1 MKCFLFKPEEG
12 KLFAWDAE
20 GCQEI
25 EPLHDFITGW
35 SCERSRVVGIG
46 ACIGRTD
53 EGVNVEGS
61 CIKSQFWFRV
71 NNIRKSISNRGQCCI
86 VSSLQKFVRYSI

>member
-35 SCERSRVVGIG
+35 SRERSRVVGIG
-46 ACIGRTD
+46 ACIGRAD

-61 CIKSQFWFRV
+61 CIKSQFRFRV
-71 NNIRKSISNRGQCCI
+71 NNIRKSISNSRRWHVGATMF
-86 VSSLQKFVRYSI
+86 SLSEYA